1 MYRHE
6 HQRGAVAVIV
16 AIVATLLIACM
27 AFAIDLGYAWQVR
40 RSMVKAT
47 DASALAA
54 AHTQSALGT
63 PTTGDCPTSVRN
75 TATAYLSGN
84 ASNTTMDFCVV
95 TSGDDDT
102 SGGSTLGTLT
112 VRGATQAEYSF
123 AKLFGLNATTVHSS
137 TTVAWSQ
144 APLVPLM
151 ACVSTNAEP
160 SQWFADSSSNRAPV
174 QVAQQWSGSTSA
186 DPCSSGKSDSYALVD
201 FSTVPTSTTD
211 ARSCTTQPATLATSL
226 VGWLTNGYGSTISVG
241 AYRCARVGQPYGTA
255 VDQAI
260 CALRGRQAVVPL
272 IDVVDKQEIP
282 GAGKADL
289 VRIAGF
295 ATVTVDD
302 YTPLDGSNQ
311 CDAQFPAALGR
322 HRSSPRVQTI
332 AHVRSTRTRR
342 ERPTL
347 RPAGPKDPSLTIAL
361 SPATA
366 APGSNIT
373 GTATI
378 ANPSAG
384 TAWTGTLTLNFSG
397 PQPSSISIAPSGVCG
412 YSAGTITCPGLTVG
426 KGGTTT
432 VTFLTTFGS
441 AGSGTVAGSLSGVP
455 ATGSASY
462 TVTAPTT
469 TTSTIPNKSV
479 AVTIAGAGSGQ
490 VVATATGQATQT
502 CTTGTCVWTYPQF
515 TPVTLTQTPGGGSLF
530 SGWSG
535 DGSCTGSAT
544 TCSIVIPAAR
554 SLAVTATFG
563 AAPTTTTTTID
574 PRTYRILTMTFQ
586 ESMSSGACC
595 SGLDHL
601 YSYTICDV
609 DLATRAAAL
618 NPPNCQL
625 GAEDDDGDT
634 DSAAALARGT
644 TRDLTRTRLIGTHR
658 RSTHRVR
665 PSSSHSPTTGRNP
678 T

>member
-1 MYRHE
+1 MRATMYRHD

-63 PTTGDCPTSVRN
+63 PTTGDCPTSVRT

-95 TSGDDDT
+95 TGGAGDDDDT
-102 SGGSTLGTLT
+102 SAGSTLGTLT
-112 VRGATQAEYSF
+112 VRGVTEAQFSF

-151 ACVSTNAEP
+151 ACVSTNAQP

-174 QVAQQWSGSTSA
+174 QVAQQWSGSTSS

-201 FSTVPTSTTD
+201 FSTVPTSTSD
-211 ARSCTTQPATLATSL
+211 ARSCTSQPATLATSL
-226 VGWLTNGYGSTISVG
+226 VDWLTNGYNGTISVG
-241 AYRCARVGQPYGTA
+241 SYRCARVGQPYGTA

-282 GAGKADL
+282 GTGKADL
-289 VRIAGF
+289 VRVAGF

-311 CDAQFPAALGR
+311 CDTQFPSLAGPTASQR
-322 HRSSPRVQTI
+322 PT
-332 AHVRSTRTRR
+332 ASTRDRTRR
-342 ERPTL
+342 RNIAPRAVPIAARRAAVNGDVAISQSGTWPQTVTLDTPT
-347 RPAGPKDPSLTIAL
+347 
-361 SPATA
+361 
-366 APGSNIT
+366 N
-373 GTATI
+373 
-378 ANPSAG
+378 
-384 TAWTGTLTLNFSG
+384 LTLNVTNSTNSALNDLVVRLQFTVTVATPQGCTSITGGYECPLATTPKNGTANLVFTLPTSQLG
-397 PQPSSISIAPSGVCG
+397 PVTVNARVSSSSTNDSNPTNNVTSK
-412 YSAGTITCPGLTVG
+412 TITVVTPS
-426 KGGTTT
+426 TTT
-432 VTFLTTFGS
+432 SSTSSTTS
-441 AGSGTVAGSLSGVP
+441 ST
-455 ATGSASY
+455 T
-462 TVTAPTT
+462 TTAPPT
-469 TTSTIPNKSV
+469 TTST
-479 AVTIAGAGSGQ
+479 
-490 VVATATGQATQT
+490 
-502 CTTGTCVWTYPQF
+502 
-515 TPVTLTQTPGGGSLF
+515 
-530 SGWSG
+530 
-535 DGSCTGSAT
+535 
-544 TCSIVIPAAR
+544 
-554 SLAVTATFG
+554 
-563 AAPTTTTTTID
+563 TID
-574 PRTYRILTMTFQ
+574 PHTYRILTMTFQ
-586 ESMSSGACC
+586 ESMASGACC
-595 SGLDHL
+595 NGLDHL

-609 DLATRAAAL
+609 DLSTRAAAL
-618 NPPNCQL
+618 NPPNCQM
-625 GAEDDDGDT
+625 GADDGDG
-634 DSAAALARGT
+634 DSDRAAALARGT

-658 RSTHRVR
+658 RSTARVR
-665 PSSSHSPTTGRNP
+665 PSIPHSPTTGRNP